1 MRIFLVGFMG
11 SGKTYTGKGLAKLLN
26 LSFIDLD
33 DYIEEKEGTT
43 IKSIFEN
50 KGETYFRELER
61 NNLHEMIQFD
71 KGIISCGGGTPCFFD
86 NMRWINQNGFS
97 IYLKAS
103 PTLLTQRLLPEMDH
117 RPVLKG
123 HNEESLE
130 NFIANKLQQRATFY
144 EMASVVIE
152 QDQLQE
158 DILVHLQ
165 NHIKNIIGH

>member
-11 SGKTYTGKGLAKLLN
+11 SGKTYTGKGLAQLLN
-26 LSFIDLD
+26 LPFIDLD
-33 DYIEEKEGTT
+33 DYIEEKEGMA
-43 IKSIFEN
+43 IKSIFKN
-50 KGETYFRELER
+50 KGEGYFRKIER
-61 NNLHEMIQFD
+61 NCLHEMTQFEA
-71 KGIISCGGGTPCFFD
+71 GIISCGGGTPCFFD
-86 NMRWINQNGFS
+86 NMKWINQNGCS
-97 IYLKAS
+97 IYLKAA

-123 HNEESLE
+123 HNKKSLE
-130 NFIANKLQQRATFY
+130 TFIDQKLQERAVFY

-158 DILVHLQ
+158 DILVHLK